1 MTSATTSSRER
12 YGCDRFT
19 ATVLTNRFGYIVEHM
34 CVRLLTAA
42 FSPILRDFYDFAAT
56 LTAPAHVDW
65 VTPAMSNS
73 IMLFTGT
80 MADSVRNVIEEYG
93 VDRLEPGD
101 IIVANDPYRTG
112 THINDLLFCKPVFHD
127 GALVAFVN
135 LKAHQLDMGGSVPGG
150 FSVAKQTV
158 YENGLVLS
166 PRALFKAGKPV
177 QETWTL
183 IFDNV
188 RFGAILY
195 PDMQTVCAE
204 LDRGEAL
211 LLETVERYGV
221 TAVHGAMR
229 YVCDAASERI
239 SRWDRR
245 ACPTAAGRAKRS
257 STATASTTRRST

>member
-1 MTSATTSSRER
+1 MTGGDLHESGGLRDLGDDEFSAR

-19 ATVLTNRFGYIVEHM
+19 ATVLANRFGYIVEHM

-56 LTAPAHVDW
+56 LTSPAHAGW

-80 MADSVRNVIEEYG
+80 MTDSVRNVIEEYG
-93 VDRLEPGD
+93 VERLEPGD

-112 THINDLLFCKPVFHD
+112 THVNDILFCKPIFHS

-150 FSVAKQTV
+150 FSVAKRTV

-166 PRALFKAGKPV
+166 PRPLYRAGERCRRP
-177 QETWTL
+177 
-183 IFDNV
+183 
-188 RFGAILY
+188 GA
-195 PDMQTVCAE
+195 
-204 LDRGEAL
+204 
-211 LLETVERYGV
+211 
-221 TAVHGAMR
+221 
-229 YVCDAASERI
+229 
-239 SRWDRR
+239 
-245 ACPTAAGRAKRS
+245 
-257 STATASTTRRST
+257 